1 MYKAKKV
8 YWISQIA
15 GWLLLTALLFF
26 ASLLN
31 PQSQN
36 QKIEVL
42 ITLSCFFVFGV
53 SITHLMRFSFL
64 KLGWLSLKLSYL
76 IPRVLFATILYA
88 AIMSFLNDGAER
100 LILKDTPEFTW
111 GASLLNILVTS
122 IFILLWNGVYFTF
135 HFFQRSSEQEMHNFK
150 LTASHNEI
158 ELKNLRSQLNPHFL
172 FNSLNSIRA
181 LVEIEPVLAKDSITK
196 LSNLLRKSLA
206 NNEQMGTFRDEL
218 SIIND
223 YIDLEKVRFE
233 ERVIVN
239 QTHDENLMDFKIPP
253 FLLQTIVENSFKHGI
268 AKRIKGGVIDFS
280 SWQDQEYVYFSIQN
294 DGVFEK
300 TDENGVGVA
309 NTKRR
314 LELQYNGKAK
324 LELSEKNDKVI
335 ALIKIKKTTASN

>member
-31 PQSQN
+31 PQAQN
-36 QKIEVL
+36 QMTEVML
-42 ITLSCFFVFGV
+42 TLLFFFVFGV

-64 KLGWLSLKLSYL
+64 KLGWLKLKLSYL
-76 IPRVLFATILYA
+76 IPRVLFATFFYA
-88 AIMSFLNDGAER
+88 ALMSFINDGIER
-100 LILKDTPEFTW
+100 MILKDAPEFKWST
-111 GASLLNILVTS
+111 SLLNILVNS

-181 LVEIEPVLAKDSITK
+181 LIEIDPVVAKDSITK

-233 ERVIVN
+233 ERVSVIQN
-239 QTHDENLMDFKIPP
+239 HDESLLDFKIPP
-253 FLLQTIVENSFKHGI
+253 FLLQTIVENAFKHGI
-268 AKRIKGGVIDFS
+268 AKRIKGGTIDFK
-280 SWQDQEYVYFSIQN
+280 SWQDSENVYFSITN

-300 TDENGVGVA
+300 SEENGVGLA

-324 LELSEKNDKVI
+324 IELTESNEKVT
-335 ALIKIKKTTASN
+335 ALIQIKKI